1 MIKKSFCLLSATL
14 LSLAAAWAADPD
26 QVGDYAGTIKSKVY
40 TGTTKTNV
48 KSELL
53 LSIAADDSTTVTI
66 GGVQVGSEAIFQG
79 PMGVLL
85 FETDPTTNTLMTASL
100 EFKKGRFK
108 GTATGFVLGPPVK
121 TSEAKISL
129 KKVTP

>member
-1 MIKKSFCLLSATL
+1 MITKSLYLLAATL
-14 LSLAAAWAADPD
+14 FSQFTVCAATPD

-40 TGTTKTNV
+40 TGTTKTNT

-66 GGVQVGSEAIFQG
+66 GGVQVDSEAAFKG
-79 PMGVLL
+79 AAGLLL
-85 FETDPTTNTLMTASL
+85 FEQDPTTSTLTVASI

-121 TSEAKISL
+121 TIESKISL
-129 KKVTP
+129 KKVAP